1 MLSKHSDMEK
11 TKLYESPDLSV
22 LTLAAEQGFAQSANI
37 ESLTIVEEEW

>member
-1 MLSKHSDMEK
+1 MKRIE
-11 TKLYESPDLSV
+11 LYESPDLSV

>member
-1 MLSKHSDMEK
+1 MSSKHSDMEK

-22 LTLAAEQGFAQSANI
+22 LTLTAEQGFAQSANI